1 MSPPAPEPEA
11 AAPVMPAAPAAA
23 GGPPPG
29 PPPAP
34 AMVAMPPKKKGRGL
48 KVAIAVIAAIIILA
62 VVVVVLILVIP
73 NGNSKARDLINKAA
87 KPMATVTTKGD
98 TLSTDVN
105 SLLQNIASVTSS
117 ADYEKQANQIRAEVK
132 EVYSLLTEARTS
144 LNQVSGLSA
153 KQDYKTYAGIA
164 LDIIKADLALT
175 AEINSYLDYLS
186 QAFKDAD
193 AGKPISSE
201 AVAARTSEFIAAVN
215 KLSAEATTLKDK
227 AEKFKTDHKL

>member
-1 MSPPAPEPEA
+1 M
-11 AAPVMPAAPAAA
+11 
-23 GGPPPG
+23 G
-29 PPPAP
+29 
-34 AMVAMPPKKKGRGL
+34 AMPPKKKGRGL

-62 VVVVVLILVIP
+62 VVVVVLILVLP
-73 NGNSKARDLINKAA
+73 NGNSKARDLINKGA

-105 SLLQNIASVTSS
+105 SLLANFSSIAST
-117 ADYEKQANQIRAEVK
+117 ADYEKQADKIRAEVK
-132 EVYSLLTEARTS
+132 EINALLAEARTS

-193 AGKPISSE
+193 AGKPISAD
-201 AVAARTSEFIAAVN
+201 AVAARTTQFISEVN
-215 KLSAEATTLKDK
+215 KLSAEANTLKDK
-227 AEKFKTDHKL
+227 AAKFKTDHKL